1 MAADPENEAAE
12 PTQVQVAD
20 PEEFNQTER
29 LRSINQVREQAGKAF
44 EQTMVKLRDEP
55 EFYEDDR
62 RQILRAAVMRYLTD
76 IEWLVHKAG
85 DNELLA
91 EIHLGDVVLEPPE
104 YLVNLATDKS
114 DSYPRVVGS
123 PDIKPQTWSINGF
136 NDFLTAQEAFSA
148 TWSISVDTRH
158 DGPTTVSESVST
170 FMPAH
175 VSFNAFRMAN
185 QFLADQGI
193 DIDLSEDNRDAKFE
207 YTDILEEG
215 PPGEG
220 EAPEMVDGGDD

>member
-1 MAADPENEAAE
+1 MAADSENEAAE
-12 PTQVQVAD
+12 QTQVQVAD

-29 LRSINQVREQAGKAF
+29 LRSINQVRDQAGKAF

-62 RQILRAAVMRYLTD
+62 RQILRAAVMRYLTE
-76 IEWLVHKAG
+76 IEWLVHKAEEY
-85 DNELLA
+85 DLLR

-123 PDIKPQTWSINGF
+123 PDIKAKTWSINGF

-148 TWSISVDTRH
+148 TWSVSVDTRH
-158 DGPTTVSESVST
+158 EGPTMVSESVST

-185 QFLADQGI
+185 QFLSGQGI
-193 DIDLSEDNRDAKFE
+193 DVDLSEEQHRAIVDE
-207 YTDILEEG
+207 TVMEEV
-215 PPGEG
+215 EKWRKQNL
-220 EAPEMVDGGDD
+220 